1 RPHSRNRSPRCRTG
15 SPRRGSP
22 SSTSPV
28 TTRPAPMPP
37 SPDTRA
43 SSTPRPVP
51 EPPRSPAPGP
61 RHRPTPARA
70 CRSWPRHP
78 TRWPHSELNEQRA
91 TLADHGSALHR
102 RREPWD
108 VSVYETMQHLAELT
122 SGENSPQTP
131 VRFDE
136 DILRASEDRRNILR
150 GKLGQLASLGAFTLD
165 VDDTV
170 WFGADLNSVE
180 EAEAA
185 RTVAERL
192 GRMIPDLVSATEPVL
207 AKAQLNPR
215 RNIDDWAK
223 AIRVLL
229 RVRKT
234 LDSFAPDVYDHRLDD
249 LIAATGT
256 PEYRAE

>member
-1 RPHSRNRSPRCRTG
+1 
-15 SPRRGSP
+15 
-22 SSTSPV
+22 
-28 TTRPAPMPP
+28 
-37 SPDTRA
+37 
-43 SSTPRPVP
+43 
-51 EPPRSPAPGP
+51 
-61 RHRPTPARA
+61 
-70 CRSWPRHP
+70 
-78 TRWPHSELNEQRA
+78 SELNEQRA
-91 TLADHGSALHR
+91 TLSDHVSSLHR

-136 DILRASEDRRNILR
+136 DILGASEDRRNILR
-150 GKLGQLASLGAFTLD
+150 GKLGQLASLGACTPD
-165 VDDTV
+165 VEDSAGCV
-170 WFGADLNSVE
+170 PSFNSADE
-180 EAEAA
+180 PEAA
-185 RTVAERL
+185 RTVADRL
-192 GRMIPDLVSATEPVL
+192 GRMTPDRVPATEPVL
-207 AKAQLNPR
+207 ARAQLNHR

-256 PEYRAE
+256 PEYRAAGGVEMGRPQRRRLETTAPGCLQPG